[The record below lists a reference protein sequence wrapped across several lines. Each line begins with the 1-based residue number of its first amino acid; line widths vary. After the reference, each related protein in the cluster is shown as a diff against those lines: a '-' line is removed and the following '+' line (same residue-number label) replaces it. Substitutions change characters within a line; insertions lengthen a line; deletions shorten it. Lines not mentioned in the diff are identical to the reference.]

1 MRTETNKEI
10 FELIDVMR
18 ESKIE
23 ELRLET
29 PGFKF
34 HAIKNS
40 ISEPPGPAGVSTADL
55 CSRKGLGTI
64 FAPRL
69 GFFRRGQMSKA
80 ALLAGPGQK
89 VGEKDI
95 VGFIRV
101 LENTYPVPS
110 GVSGIIERV
119 CAEDGK
125 LVEFNQPLFL
135 VAENR

>member
-10 FELIDVMR
+10 FELLEVMR
-18 ESKIE
+18 ESGIE
-23 ELRLET
+23 ELRMET

-40 ISEPPGPAGVSTADL
+40 IAEPPGLAGVSPDDL
-55 CSRKGLGTI
+55 SSRKGLRTI

-69 GFFRRGQMSKA
+69 GFFRRAKMPEA

-110 GVSGIIERV
+110 GVRGIIERV